1 MLSLLYLNVIHDL
14 LINLLYVLFGCSK
27 LLLQPIFFLL
37 QGILCALGEFMN
49 KVLHFIGHFS
59 ATHCINHVVTI
70 SVKLRWE
77 NFRHGLGGIGLINT
91 SRLLNELGE

>member
-1 MLSLLYLNVIHDL
+1 MLSLLYFYVIHDF
-14 LINLLYVLFGCSK
+14 LINLVYVLFGCSK

-37 QGILCALGEFMN
+37 QGILRALGEFMN

-59 ATHCINHVVTI
+59 ATHCIYNVVAI
-70 SVKLRWE
+70 SVKLWWE
-77 NFRHGLGGIGLINT
+77 NFRHGLRGIGLIYT